1 MRKLFIALDANGD
14 GCLSLK
20 ELRKGLKDR
29 HNGEQIARILAAAD
43 TDGSGE
49 INYTEFLAATIDAN
63 VYLREEYLRMAFKMF
78 DSDNSGSIE
87 KSEVVQIL
95 AGDQLN
101 SLVTRTAIEK
111 AIDSIDKNGDG
122 KVDFEEF
129 MAMMREASQND
140 LL

>member
-78 DSDNSGSIE
+78 DTDNSGSIE

-95 AGDQLN
+95 GGDQLN